1 MDNLKMNADEAISK
15 SGVFGTKKDKL
26 MEEIEKNQDERF
38 RDIRSLRFG
47 WVKQPVEGKKV
58 EETKLMSML
67 PNGKVVFIDR
77 SQDLTDINPEDP
89 YICMVY
95 EREREAFAKILFPE
109 YQPKIYI
116 PPSKIPAMVWRDKQG
131 KIHRRLPHGNS
142 YEERLIQAIKEMEK
156 LGFESIKVVFRKT
169 KSD

>member
-1 MDNLKMNADEAISK
+1 MGNLKMDADEAIK
-15 SGVFGTKKDKL
+15 KKGVFATKNEDLLKV
-26 MEEIEKNQDERF
+26 IEQNQDDRF
-38 RDIRSLRFG
+38 KDIRSLRFG
-47 WVKQPVEGKKV
+47 WVKQPAEGDKAA
-58 EETKLMSML
+58 ETKLMSML

-77 SQDLTDINPEDP
+77 SQETEDLIPEDP

-116 PPSKIPAMVWRDKQG
+116 PPSRIPAMVWRDEAG
-131 KIHRRLPHGNS
+131 KIHRKLPHGNT

-156 LGFESIKVVFRKT
+156 FGFESIKVVFRKN
-169 KSD
+169 KRD